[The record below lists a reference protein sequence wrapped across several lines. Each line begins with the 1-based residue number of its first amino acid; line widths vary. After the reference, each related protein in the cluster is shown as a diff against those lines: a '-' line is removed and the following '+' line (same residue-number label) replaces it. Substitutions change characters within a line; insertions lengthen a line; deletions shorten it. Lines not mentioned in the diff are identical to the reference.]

1 MQHIQDARG
10 ASALKVHDKKLAPGY
25 EEYDYDH
32 ADVLEHGGGQAFHP
46 MGSIGH
52 DSFALGTNK
61 ANIKLAKSSLSS
73 RIGHSRPLQSAGDEL
88 EAVRASPSQN
98 VYDYEGSRMIDR
110 IEDTNKWRRKQYP
123 DDNLNGLEST
133 SYNIRNGHAL
143 EGPRALIEAYGS
155 DKGKGYLND
164 NPPQAE
170 HFSINGID
178 NKVTPVT
185 WQNTEEEE
193 FDWEDMS
200 PTLAD
205 RGRNNDM
212 LKPPVLPS
220 RFRTRIGFERSNAM
234 SIEPGMRSSWSSQVQ
249 LPTIDSSMVI
259 EDVVQSTPVCFLNLF
274 TLLSLYCH
282 YYHLLLAF

>member
-1 MQHIQDARG
+1 M
-10 ASALKVHDKKLAPGY
+10 HDKKLAPGY

-32 ADVLEHGGGQAFHP
+32 ADVLEHGGAQSFNA
-46 MGSIGH
+46 MGNMGH
-52 DSFALGTNK
+52 DSFSLGTNK
-61 ANIKLAKSSLSS
+61 ANLKIAKSSLSS
-73 RIGHSRPLQSAGDEL
+73 RIGNNRPLQSVGDEL

-98 VYDYEGSRMIDR
+98 VYDYEVCRMIDR
-110 IEDTNKWRRKQYP
+110 NEDTNKWRRKQYP
-123 DDNLNGLEST
+123 DDNLTGLEST
-133 SYNIRNGHAL
+133 SSYNIRNGHAL

-164 NPPQAE
+164 NPPQVE

-178 NKVTPVT
+178 NKVIPVT

-205 RGRNNDM
+205 RGRSSDM

-220 RFRTRIGFERSNAM
+220 RFRTNRSNAM
-234 SIEPGMRSSWSSQVQ
+234 SVEPGMRSNWSSQVQ
-249 LPTIDSSMVI
+249 LPTSLDSSIVT
-259 EDVVQSTPVCFLNLF
+259 EDVVPSASVCFLNLF
-274 TLLSLYCH
+274 AMSSH
-282 YYHLLLAF
+282 YY